1 MDTVEYKAAKTGYQT
16 FMASEGIPIAE
27 GYGIE
32 NVTELPRKPWKR
44 LGGTGSYIDLKGG
57 GGVTGMYVT
66 EIPSGGALNPERHL
80 YDKLLY
86 VLKGRGATEVWHDGQ
101 KKQSFEWS
109 EGSIFAPPLNT
120 WHRLVNGAAEPAIV
134 LAVTTAPLIL
144 DLFRDPEFV
153 FNNDFQFKTRYRG
166 EEDYFK
172 SQEKYYKA
180 HKTQIWETNFIADAR
195 SAKLE
200 DAPYKQAKGG
210 LTCFEMSDNC
220 LIGHISDWP
229 TGIYHKAHY
238 HAAGAV
244 LMVLQSSG
252 YMLMW
257 PKELGIH
264 PFESGYGDRV
274 VKFNWKPGS
283 VYSPPDG
290 WFHMHLN
297 TGVDAARHVALRL
310 GSRKNPTL
318 LHDAT
323 SGREG
328 VVTSLRDGG
337 TLIEHEDEDKQIR
350 KDFEAELKRTGVKN
364 AMPPV
369 TYRTDPI
376 KAA

>member
-1 MDTVEYKAAKTGYQT
+1 MDTIAYKPAKTGYQIW
-16 FMASEGIPIAE
+16 MEQEGIPVAE

-32 NVTELPRKPWKR
+32 DVTELPRKPWKR
-44 LGGTGSYIDLKGG
+44 LGGTGSYIQLVGG
-57 GGVTGMYVT
+57 GGVTGMYVV

-86 VLKGRGATEVWHDGQ
+86 VLKGRGATEVWHEGQ
-101 KKQSFEWS
+101 KKQSFEWG
-109 EGSIFAPPLNT
+109 EGSTFAPPLNT
-120 WHRLVNGAAEPAIV
+120 WHRLVNGANEPAIV
-134 LAVTTAPLIL
+134 LAVTTAPLVL

-153 FNNDFQFKTRYRG
+153 FNNDFQFKTRYHG

-172 SQEKYYKA
+172 SQEKYWKA

-200 DAPYKQAKGG
+200 DAPYKQARGG

-229 TGIYHKAHY
+229 SGIYHKAHY

-244 LMVLQSSG
+244 LLVLRSSG
-252 YMLMW
+252 YLLMW
-257 PKELGIH
+257 PKDIGMH
-264 PFESGYGDRV
+264 PYEAGRGDKV
-274 VKFNWKPGS
+274 VKFHWKPGS
-283 VYSPPDG
+283 VYSPPDS
-290 WFHMHLN
+290 WYHMHLN
-297 TGVDAARHVALRL
+297 TGAESARHVALRL

-328 VVTSLRDGG
+328 VVTSIRDGG
-337 TLIEHEDEDKQIR
+337 TLIEHDDEDPQIR
-350 KDFEAELKRTGVKN
+350 KDFETALKKNGVPNK
-364 AMPPV
+364 MPPV

>member
-1 MDTVEYKAAKTGYQT
+1 MDTVAYKPAKTGYQIW
-16 FMASEGIPIAE
+16 MEQEGIPVAE

-32 NVTELPRKPWKR
+32 DVTELPRKPWKR
-44 LGGTGSYIDLKGG
+44 LGGTGSYIQLVGG
-57 GGVTGMYVT
+57 GGVTGMYVV

-86 VLKGRGATEVWHDGQ
+86 VLKGRGATEVWHEGQ

-120 WHRLVNGAAEPAIV
+120 WHRLVNGAREPAIV
-134 LAVTTAPLIL
+134 LAVTTAPLVL

-172 SQEKYYKA
+172 SQENYWKA

-200 DAPYKQAKGG
+200 EAPYKQAKGG

-229 TGIYHKAHY
+229 SGIYHKAHY
-238 HAAGAV
+238 HQAGAV
-244 LMVLQSSG
+244 LLVLRSSG
-252 YMLMW
+252 YLLMW
-257 PKELGIH
+257 PKDLGMH
-264 PFESGYGDRV
+264 PYEAGRGDEV
-274 VKFNWKPGS
+274 VKFDWKLGS
-283 VYSPPDG
+283 VYSPPEG
-290 WFHMHLN
+290 WFHMHVN
-297 TGVDAARHVALRL
+297 TGADAARHVALRL

-328 VVTSLRDGG
+328 VVTSIREGG
-337 TLIEHEDEDKQIR
+337 TLIEHEDEDPQIR
-350 KDFEAELKRTGVKN
+350 KDFEAELKKNGVFNK
-364 AMPPV
+364 MPPV

>member
-1 MDTVEYKAAKTGYQT
+1 MDTIAYKPAKTGYQIW
-16 FMASEGIPIAE
+16 MEQEGIPVAE

-32 NVTELPRKPWKR
+32 DVTELPRKPWKR
-44 LGGTGSYIDLKGG
+44 LGGTGSYIQLVGG
-57 GGVTGMYVT
+57 GGVTGMYVV

-86 VLKGRGATEVWHDGQ
+86 VLKGRGATEVWHEGQ
-101 KKQSFEWS
+101 KKQSFEWG
-109 EGSIFAPPLNT
+109 EGSTFAPPLNT
-120 WHRLVNGAAEPAIV
+120 WHRLVNGSNEPAIV
-134 LAVTTAPLIL
+134 LAVTTAPLVL

-153 FNNDFQFKTRYRG
+153 FNNDFQFKTRYHG
-166 EEDYFK
+166 EKDYFK
-172 SQEKYYKA
+172 SQEKYWKA

-200 DAPYKQAKGG
+200 DAPYKQARGG

-220 LIGHISDWP
+220 LVGHISDWP
-229 TGIYHKAHY
+229 SGIYHKAHY

-244 LMVLQSSG
+244 LLVLRSSG
-252 YMLMW
+252 YLLMW
-257 PKELGIH
+257 PKDIGMH
-264 PFESGYGDRV
+264 PYEAGQGDKV
-274 VKFNWKPGS
+274 VKFHWKSGS
-283 VYSPPDG
+283 VYSPPDS
-290 WFHMHLN
+290 WYHMHLN
-297 TGVDAARHVALRL
+297 TGAESARHVALRL

-328 VVTSLRDGG
+328 VVTSIRDGG
-337 TLIEHEDEDKQIR
+337 TLIEHDDEDPQIR
-350 KDFEAELKRTGVKN
+350 KDFETALKKNGVLNK
-364 AMPPV
+364 MPPV

>member
-1 MDTVEYKAAKTGYQT
+1 MDTVDYKATKTGYQAW
-16 FMASEGIPIAE
+16 MEQEGIPVAE

-32 NVTELPRKPWKR
+32 DVTELPRKPWKR
-44 LGGTGSYIDLKGG
+44 LGGTGSYIQLVGG
-57 GGVTGMYVT
+57 GGVTGMYVV

-86 VLKGRGATEVWHDGQ
+86 VLKGRGATEVWHEGG

-120 WHRLVNGAAEPAIV
+120 WHRLVNGAREPAIV
-134 LAVTTAPLIL
+134 LAVTTAPLVL

-153 FNNDFQFKTRYRG
+153 FNNDFQFKSRYRG

-172 SQEKYYKA
+172 SQEKYFKV

-229 TGIYHKAHY
+229 SGIYHKAHY

-244 LMVLQSSG
+244 LLVLRSSG
-252 YMLMW
+252 YLLMW
-257 PKELGIH
+257 PKDLGMH
-264 PFESGYGDRV
+264 PYEAGRGDEV
-274 VKFNWKPGS
+274 VKFDWKPGS
-283 VYSPPDG
+283 VYSPPEG
-290 WFHMHLN
+290 WFHMHVN
-297 TGVDAARHVALRL
+297 TGADAARHVALRL

-328 VVTSLRDGG
+328 VVTSIREGG
-337 TLIEHEDEDKQIR
+337 TLIEHEDEDPQIR
-350 KDFEAELKRTGVKN
+350 TNFEAELKKNGVANK
-364 AMPPV
+364 MPPV